1 MDYHK
6 TTIALIAWLV
16 WGGDKK
22 TADEIGRD
30 EYFSVIGLIIIL
42 TIIYFII
49 SENHNY
55 NSSKPYLTPFFFLPV
70 CYDITAWEPLK
81 ANI

>member
-1 MDYHK
+1 MNLRWITPTQRVKHMSYLK

-30 EYFSVIGLIIIL
+30 EYFSVIGLIIFL
-42 TIIYFII
+42 TFIYFIM
-49 SENHNY
+49 E
-55 NSSKPYLTPFFFLPV
+55 YL
-70 CYDITAWEPLK
+70 
-81 ANI
+81 

>member
-1 MDYHK
+1 MKIISSTKTEQQMSYLK

-42 TIIYFII
+42 TSIYFIM
-49 SENHNY
+49 E
-55 NSSKPYLTPFFFLPV
+55 YL
-70 CYDITAWEPLK
+70 
-81 ANI
+81 

>member
-1 MDYHK
+1 MSYLK

-30 EYFSVIGLIIIL
+30 EYFFVIGLFIFL
-42 TIIYFII
+42 TFIYFIM
-49 SENHNY
+49 E
-55 NSSKPYLTPFFFLPV
+55 YL
-70 CYDITAWEPLK
+70 
-81 ANI
+81 

>member
-30 EYFSVIGLIIIL
+30 EYFSVGILQEFRYCRGRVNIFFCNFGLKYKRL
-42 TIIYFII
+42 RPT
-49 SENHNY
+49 
-55 NSSKPYLTPFFFLPV
+55 
-70 CYDITAWEPLK
+70 
-81 ANI
+81 NIQV

>member
-30 EYFSVIGLIIIL
+30 EYD
-42 TIIYFII
+42 FII
-49 SENHNY
+49 
-55 NSSKPYLTPFFFLPV
+55 
-70 CYDITAWEPLK
+70 
-81 ANI
+81 

>member
-22 TADEIGRD
+22 TADIIGSD
-30 EYFSVIGLIIIL
+30 EYFSVIGLIIFL
-42 TIIYFII
+42 TIIYFIM
-49 SENHNY
+49 EN
-55 NSSKPYLTPFFFLPV
+55 L
-70 CYDITAWEPLK
+70 
-81 ANI
+81 

>member
-30 EYFSVIGLIIIL
+30 EYFSVIGLIIFL
-42 TIIYFII
+42 TIIYFIM
-49 SENHNY
+49 E
-55 NSSKPYLTPFFFLPV
+55 YLSLKEKLSPTKKLP
-70 CYDITAWEPLK
+70 IQ
-81 ANI
+81 I

>member
-1 MDYHK
+1 MTKDVEITPTQRDIQMSYLK
-6 TTIALIAWLV
+6 TTITLIAWLV

-42 TIIYFII
+42 TIIYFIM
-49 SENHNY
+49 E
-55 NSSKPYLTPFFFLPV
+55 YL
-70 CYDITAWEPLK
+70 
-81 ANI
+81 

>member
-22 TADEIGRD
+22 TVAALYESEIRSTT
-30 EYFSVIGLIIIL
+30 FR
-42 TIIYFII
+42 
-49 SENHNY
+49 
-55 NSSKPYLTPFFFLPV
+55 KPDGTKTYQVRVT
-70 CYDITAWEPLK
+70 K
-81 ANI
+81 